1 MKKNVLVGFF
11 LMTALVLF
19 TGNLFSDAPSEGNT
33 QGTPIPPAWKMLK
46 NIQSLKNFCPK
57 EVQPGVLEFKMGII
71 KQALEKSC
79 INEPITILYVG
90 GDGITYNLGTYAP
103 IPPKSKESK
112 RSPLDP
118 RLINPQPEP
127 PKDKKSIIKGS
138 PKPEPPD
145 WSSISLLKQIK
156 KTPPTKKL
164 LVSLKTKPTLI
175 FKDAKGQLKA
185 EVELNTQK

>member
-1 MKKNVLVGFF
+1 VAIIEKEVNMKKNVLVGFF
-11 LMTALVLF
+11 LMAALVLF
-19 TGNLFSDAPSEGNT
+19 TGNLFSNAPPEGNSL
-33 QGTPIPPAWKMLK
+33 GAPIPSAWKTLK
-46 NIQSLKNFCPK
+46 SIQSLKNFCPK

-71 KQALEKSC
+71 KQALEKAGV
-79 INEPITILYVG
+79 NEPVTILYVG

-103 IPPKSKESK
+103 IPPKSKEPK

-118 RLINPQPEP
+118 RLINPQ
-127 PKDKKSIIKGS
+127 
-138 PKPEPPD
+138 PEPPD

-185 EVELNTQK
+185 EVELNMQK